1 MSFENETIHRCFF
14 LLDASSIVNEV
25 IGKIL
30 FFYEE
35 ILHEK
40 KKTLKKHMSK
50 CTLRNT
56 QIKGYLFT
64 FYAPYAF

>member
-1 MSFENETIHRCFF
+1 MSFENETINRCFF
-14 LLDASSIVNEV
+14 LWDASSIVNEV
-25 IGKIL
+25 IGTIL

-35 ILHEK
+35 TLHA
-40 KKTLKKHMSK
+40 KKTLKKHMGK

-64 FYAPYAF
+64 FYAPYVF

>member
-1 MSFENETIHRCFF
+1 MI
-14 LLDASSIVNEV
+14 IP
-25 IGKIL
+25 

-35 ILHEK
+35 TLHAK
-40 KKTLKKHMSK
+40 KLLKKHINK
-50 CTLRNT
+50 YTLKNT